1 MTFLNDFTGGLYNFA
16 VRGKALY
23 PPAFHRIFSFVLQNS
38 KNRAKEKI
46 TEVKKRSFFV

>member
-23 PPAFHRIFSFVLQNS
+23 PPAFHRIFPFVPTPLNPPFF
-38 KNRAKEKI
+38 KGGE
-46 TEVKKRSFFV
+46 EGGVK